1 MHAMIKQPRW
11 ILVVTA
17 MLMAGIPALC
27 EVYPSGGHGA
37 APIGVGSVI
46 PIRWTNDLEAT
57 SVDLVLWNGALQQWT
72 EIARNV
78 PADQGEYHWQVPS
91 SVVPGDRYRVGVR
104 DAARPIRT
112 LFSASWLSIGLPAPL
127 VTGVANQIDHGM
139 DVHVSPLP
147 ASDRVT
153 VTWTDRQVE
162 RLEIVDV
169 ARRVLTSWDIANGS
183 GTTQLDLRG
192 LPTGSHFLRILAADG
207 RLVVKPLPVIR

>member
-1 MHAMIKQPRW
+1 MSSLIDQRRW
-11 ILVVTA
+11 ILILATMVV
-17 MLMAGIPALC
+17 AGIPALC
-27 EVYPSGGHGA
+27 DVYPSGGLA
-37 APIGVGSVI
+37 ATPYGVGSVMS
-46 PIRWTNDLEAT
+46 IRWTNDLEAV
-57 SVDLVLWNGALQQWT
+57 SVDLLLWNGALQQWT

-78 PADQGEYHWQVPS
+78 PADQGEYHWQVPP
-91 SVVPGDRYRVGVR
+91 SVIPGDRYRIGVR

-127 VTGVANQIDHGM
+127 VTEVDNEIDRGM
-139 DVHVSPLP
+139 DVHLSPLP

-153 VTWTDRQVE
+153 ITWTDRQVE

-169 ARRVLTSWDIANGS
+169 ARRVLASWDLANNV